1 MSAFDRESRLKTNLN
16 TTDGFYD
23 QGLAISQAILNS
35 SFEKLHEKYPAL
47 HSFSYDSG
55 LAKMVGEM
63 LPSRLIVPEATLNL
77 GQILHVFRLVY
88 TRCLSP
94 TGIYWLTHISRFKTG
109 TLTVAGS
116 QTPVKLDN
124 WEVGVLCDLGQQLV
138 REYAEETEE
147 EKEQRAFVEKGF
159 SVPGDYKLHRLYAKL
174 TSAQW
179 NKFDVQTS
187 KFFDDKG
194 NPMTYQEWQKKDLL
208 GATTFGATLSLYG
221 ADLQK
226 QGLSTLAVSIIL
238 SGLPP
243 TNITQQIY
251 PYRDQNGES
260 EYGDTVK
267 GNRNCL
273 LFLEV
278 VKKEDGSDG
287 QLPDARQVGYNGNFC
302 YPPAGQPGVDG
313 TFVLGGELFLAR
325 YLLRQLQAINEA
337 SSIYAYRNTYDSVG
351 GWAFPI
357 DIGRDP
363 RYRNYKHNAYKFVK
377 SSEKRTWVY
386 NKRSDNS
393 TPAAPDGSGHWWS
406 SDHWSEVRTV
416 VSWQPGK
423 APYAKVEGE
432 YTYYRG
438 ITFANNKELTDPSTY
453 SKEKYTG
460 KWTLGLRVVV
470 EDDAPRL
477 KLESTEDLDFLVT
490 GEVEASP
497 NLGHY
502 ENKKYKL
509 RDSVKH
515 EILSQI
521 PVLRNNL
528 REGFQGDHQFTFP
541 VAGRLAFQDLTFNN
555 EGDVLA
561 GLVWKD
567 VDGPIIVQPPDLTDV
582 NKLEP
587 YLPPTD
593 TVNFGP
599 ISWVLEGHGKY

>member
-16 TTDGFYD
+16 TTDGSYD

-35 SFEKLHEKYPAL
+35 SFEKLYEKCPAL

-55 LAKMVGEM
+55 LAKMEGEM
-63 LPSRLIVPEATLNL
+63 LPSRWIVPEATLNL
-77 GQILHVFRLVY
+77 GQILHVFR
-88 TRCLSP
+88 
-94 TGIYWLTHISRFKTG
+94 FKTG
-109 TLTVAGS
+109 TLKVAGS
-116 QTPVKLDN
+116 QAHVKLDN
-124 WEVGVLCDLGQQLV
+124 WEVGVLCDLGQQFV
-138 REYAEETEE
+138 GEYAEED
-147 EKEQRAFVEKGF
+147 KEQRVFVEKEL
-159 SVPGDYKLHRLYAKL
+159 SVPGDYKLQRLYAKL
-174 TSAQW
+174 ASAQW
-179 NKFDVQTS
+179 NKFDVHTS

-194 NPMTYQEWQKKDLL
+194 NPMTYEEWQKKDLM
-208 GATTFGATLSLYG
+208 GATTFGTTLSLYG

-238 SGLPP
+238 TGLPQEIIPTFTP
-243 TNITQQIY
+243 TNVTQQIY

-267 GNRNCL
+267 GSRNCL

-287 QLPDARQVGYNGNFC
+287 QLPDARQVGYHGNFC

-363 RYRNYKHNAYKFVK
+363 RHRDYKHKAYEFVK
-377 SSEKRTWVY
+377 SSKERTWVY

-393 TPAAPDGSGHWWS
+393 TPAALDGSGRWWS
-406 SDHWSEVRTV
+406 SDHWSEARTI

-432 YTYYRG
+432 YIYYRG
-438 ITFANNKELTDPSTY
+438 ITFADNKQLADPSTY
-453 SKEKYTG
+453 SKEKFTG
-460 KWTLGLRVVV
+460 KWTLSVRVVI

-477 KLESTEDLDFLVT
+477 KLESTQDLDFLVT

-497 NLGHY
+497 DLEPY
-502 ENKKYKL
+502 ENKKYEF

-515 EILSQI
+515 RILSRI

-541 VAGRLAFQDLTFNN
+541 VTGQLAFQDLTFNK
-555 EGDVLA
+555 EGDILA
-561 GLVWKD
+561 GLIWKD
-567 VDGPIIVQPPDLTDV
+567 VDGPIVVRPPDLTDV

-587 YLPPTD
+587 FLPLTD

-599 ISWVLEGHGKY
+599 ISWMLKGHRK

>member
-35 SFEKLHEKYPAL
+35 SFEKLYEKYPAL

-55 LAKMVGEM
+55 LAKLEGEM

-77 GQILHVFRLVY
+77 GQIIHVF
-88 TRCLSP
+88 
-94 TGIYWLTHISRFKTG
+94 RFKTG

-124 WEVGVLCDLGQQLV
+124 WEVGVLCDLGQQFV
-138 REYAEETEE
+138 REYAQETDE
-147 EKEQRAFVEKGF
+147 EKEQRAFVEKEF
-159 SVPGDYKLHRLYAKL
+159 SVPGDYKLQRLYAKL

-179 NKFDVQTS
+179 NKFDVHTS

-194 NPMTYQEWQKKDLL
+194 NPMTYEQWQKKDLM
-208 GATTFGATLSLYG
+208 GATTFGATLSSYG

-238 SGLPP
+238 TGLPQEIIPTFTP
-243 TNITQQIY
+243 TNVTQQIY

-267 GNRNCL
+267 GSRNCL

-287 QLPDARQVGYNGNFC
+287 LLPDARQVAYNGNFC
-302 YPPAGQPGVDG
+302 YPPAAQPGVDG

-363 RYRNYKHNAYKFVK
+363 RRRNYKDSVYEFAK
-377 SSEKRTWVY
+377 SSNKRTWVY

-393 TPAAPDGSGHWWS
+393 TPAALDGSGLWWS
-406 SDHWSEVRTV
+406 SDHWSEARTV

-438 ITFANNKELTDPSTY
+438 ITFANNKELTNPSTY

-460 KWTLGLRVVV
+460 KWTLSVRVVI

-477 KLESTEDLDFLVT
+477 KLESTDDLDFLVA

-497 NLGHY
+497 NLGPY
-502 ENKKYKL
+502 ENKKYQL

-515 EILSQI
+515 QILSRI

-541 VAGRLAFQDLTFNN
+541 VTGQLAFQDLTFNN
-555 EGDVLA
+555 EGDILA
-561 GLVWKD
+561 SLVWK
-567 VDGPIIVQPPDLTDV
+567 
-582 NKLEP
+582 E
-587 YLPPTD
+587 
-593 TVNFGP
+593 
-599 ISWVLEGHGKY
+599 